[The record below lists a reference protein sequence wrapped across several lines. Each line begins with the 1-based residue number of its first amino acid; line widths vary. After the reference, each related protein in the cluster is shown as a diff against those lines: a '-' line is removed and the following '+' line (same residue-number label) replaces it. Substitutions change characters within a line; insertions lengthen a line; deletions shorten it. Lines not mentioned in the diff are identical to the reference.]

1 MTFNN
6 IHRLIFFAFPVKLLL
21 LLLLLLLSLLLLLL
35 FVVVVVVVDKIC
47 VIICQ
52 TLQRV
57 KHAAIVISC
66 VMTPHNLIFA
76 QLSDK

>member
-6 IHRLIFFAFPVKLLL
+6 IHRLIFFAFPVKI
-21 LLLLLLLSLLLLLL
+21 LLLLLLSLLLLLL
-35 FVVVVVVVDKIC
+35 FVVVVVDKIC

-57 KHAAIVISC
+57 KHAAIVFSC

>member
-6 IHRLIFFAFPVKLLL
+6 IHRLIFFAFPVKI
-21 LLLLLLLSLLLLLL
+21 LLLLLLSLLLLLL
-35 FVVVVVVVDKIC
+35 FVVVVVDKIC